1 MHVCRHVW
9 ECVQSTSGNTHTVEQ
24 LITLLCLVHC
34 EAICMPKVVMLS
46 AQTHSHKTRSY
57 SQYNSRDNPW
67 IRFGHTYI
75 FTIHNLGTS
84 CS

>member
-9 ECVQSTSGNTHTVEQ
+9 ECVRIEQ
-24 LITLLCLVHC
+24 LITLLCLVQC
-34 EAICMPKVVMLS
+34 GAICMPKVVMLS

-67 IRFGHTYI
+67 IRFGHTYSQFI
-75 FTIHNLGTS
+75 I
-84 CS
+84 